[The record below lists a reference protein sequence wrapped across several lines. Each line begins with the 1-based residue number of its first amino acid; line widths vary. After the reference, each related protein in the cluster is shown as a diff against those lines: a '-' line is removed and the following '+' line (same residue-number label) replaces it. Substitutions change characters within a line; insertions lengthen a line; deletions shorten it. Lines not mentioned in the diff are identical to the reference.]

1 MSMKDNP
8 GSGYVMPA
16 EDVIRML
23 PEELR
28 ERATELLEDNDW
40 EALHDFFE
48 ENLPP
53 GIPRPEET
61 FRFGDED
68 TSDDL
73 ESGKVYVRWD
83 ESDLFTRQ
91 EKPCMVEMRDLLRKA
106 GREIEPTLC
115 NWAIFG

>member
-1 MSMKDNP
+1 MSMRDNP
-8 GSGYVMPA
+8 GSGYVMA
-16 EDVIRML
+16 AQDVIRML

-28 ERATELLEDNDW
+28 EQATALLGDADGEG
-40 EALHDFFE
+40 LHDFFE

-73 ESGKVYVRWD
+73 ESGTMYVRWD
-83 ESDLFTRQ
+83 ESTLFTLVPTIGL
-91 EKPCMVEMRDLLRKA
+91 EAMRKL
-106 GREIEPTLC
+106 GNEPIFC
-115 NWAIFG
+115 QWAIFG

>member
-8 GSGYVMPA
+8 GSGYVMAA

-28 ERATELLEDNDW
+28 EQATALLEDNDW
-40 EALHDFFE
+40 EALHEFFE

-73 ESGKVYVRWD
+73 ESGTMYVRWD
-83 ESDLFTRQ
+83 ESDLFTMTPTLGL
-91 EKPCMVEMRDLLRKA
+91 EELRKL
-106 GREIEPTLC
+106 GKEPTFAQ
-115 NWAIFG
+115 WAIWG

>member
-8 GSGYVMPA
+8 GSGYVMAA

-28 ERATELLEDNDW
+28 EQATALLEDNDW
-40 EALHDFFE
+40 EALQEFLD

-61 FRFGDED
+61 FLFGDED

-73 ESGKVYVRWD
+73 HSGTMYVRWD
-83 ESDLFTRQ
+83 EDDLFIRQ
-91 EKPCMVEMRDLLRKA
+91 EKPCMSIMRELAAK
-106 GREIEPTLC
+106 EPTFC
-115 NWAIFG
+115 QWAIFG